1 MNKPLIITIAVNGA
15 LATKSD
21 NPAVPYSAA
30 DIAAEIIRAAEAG
43 ASMAHVHT
51 RAQDGAMTQHI
62 PDYQEIIERVG
73 ERSDIVLELSLGSR
87 GFTTEQ
93 ALEPLAL
100 KPLIASFPMSA
111 RRDSEAGGTALED
124 TARRMLKNG
133 TRPAFAINSSATKAT
148 VVDLIQ
154 RGLAGSIPVVSVG
167 VDPNGHTN
175 QLAASLNALVADLPD
190 RTEWI
195 LAKSGKT
202 GAAQYVL
209 RALAIASGGHIR
221 VGFEDMVST
230 YDDAGLA
237 PGNAWYVDNMAALAA
252 KMGRPIATPS
262 DVRSMLEL

>member
-1 MNKPLIITIAVNGA
+1 L
-15 LATKSD
+15 
-21 NPAVPYSAA
+21 
-30 DIAAEIIRAAEAG
+30 
-43 ASMAHVHT
+43 AHVHT
-51 RAQDGAMTQHI
+51 RAADGAMTQHI
-62 PDYQEIIERVG
+62 PDYKEIIERVG
-73 ERSDIVLELSLGSR
+73 ERSDIVMELSLGSR

-111 RRDSEAGGTALED
+111 RRDSEAGGSALED

-133 TRPAFAINSSATKAT
+133 TRPAFAINSSSTKAT

-154 RGLAGSIPVVSVG
+154 RGLAGSVPVISVA
-167 VDPNGHTN
+167 VDPNGRAT
-175 QLAASLNALVADLPD
+175 QLAANLNALITDLPD
-190 RTEWI
+190 RTEWV

-221 VGFEDMVST
+221 VGFEDMVSS

-237 PGNAWYVDNMAALAA
+237 PGNAWYVESMAALAA
-252 KMGRPIATPS
+252 TMGRPLATPA
-262 DVRSMLEL
+262 DVRAMLEL